1 MKKII
6 TIVLIIAA
14 IGLVAF
20 TLSNNKE
27 KMAEKAALAER
38 VSDRIPV
45 QLGTVIRKK
54 MDSKISAI
62 GNFEAK
68 TDLTM
73 LSEIEGLIIKKYH
86 EKGDFVNKGELLAQ
100 VENESLQAG
109 MEAAEASRDKA
120 QVDLERFSTLA
131 KKDAVTQR
139 QLEDMRINSANT
151 GAAYKKAK
159 KAYEDSF
166 IRATATGM
174 INEDY
179 FQEGSN
185 ITKNAKLYDIV
196 DVSILK
202 LDVKLTASNIVEVHE
217 GDSVR
222 ITTEMYPDKKY
233 TGIITA
239 IANKADK
246 SLKYGVELR
255 LKNSKDEPLRA
266 GMFGTAHFEF
276 QHPADALYINRDALA
291 GSIKDPT
298 VFVAQDSIA
307 VVRTISIGETYDT
320 EVQVLDGLKEG
331 DKVVVNG
338 QINLKDST
346 RIRDIAKAAKADT
359 SVAIVQ

>member
-1 MKKII
+1 MKKVI
-6 TIVLIIAA
+6 TIVLIIAGIA
-14 IGLVAF
+14 VVAF
-20 TLSNNKE
+20 TLANNKE
-27 KMAEKAALAER
+27 KMAEKASLAER

-54 MDSKISAI
+54 MDSKITAI

-73 LSEIEGLIIKKYH
+73 LSEIEGLVTKKYH
-86 EKGDFVNKGELLAQ
+86 EKGDFVKKGELLAQ
-100 VENESLQAG
+100 LENETLQAN
-109 MEAAEASRDKA
+109 MQAAEASRDKA
-120 QVDLERFSTLA
+120 EIDLERFSKLA

-139 QLEDMRINSANT
+139 QLEDIRINSANAS
-151 GAAYKKAK
+151 AAYKKAK

-166 IRATATGM
+166 IRATATGT
-174 INEDY
+174 INDDY

-185 ITKNAKLYDIV
+185 ISKNAKLYEIV

-202 LDVKLTASNIVEVHE
+202 LNIKLTAADIVEVHE
-217 GDSVR
+217 GDTVR
-222 ITTEMYPDKKY
+222 ITTEMYPDKDY
-233 TGIITA
+233 HGVITA

-246 SLKYGVELR
+246 SLKYGVELHIT
-255 LKNSKDEPLRA
+255 NSKDKPLRA

-276 QHPADALYINRDALA
+276 QHPAKALYINRDALA

-298 VFVAQDSIA
+298 VFLAQDSIA
-307 VVRTISIGETYDT
+307 VIRPISIGEVYDT
-320 EVQVLDGLKEG
+320 EVQVLSGLKEG

-346 RIRDIAKAAKADT
+346 RIRDISKSATAENTA
-359 SVAIVQ
+359 SVNQ